1 MHNAL
6 PVEVNQPRA
15 KINNH
20 IAEDFFQHGVLAHV
34 HFAQVQAFHILQN
47 TVLTAADFAAVVKS
61 DDVAMRSELGHYFAT
76 VTKQSRPIRTRVKRI
91 VHHAQGEAAVVRVG
105 DQPYRSQAALSNALQ
120 QAVVAK
126 LSVFNKLDL
135 CLLLFRADE
144 GVRGRNPSGEREL
157 FQ

>member
-1 MHNAL
+1 M
-6 PVEVNQPRA
+6 
-15 KINNH
+15 
-20 IAEDFFQHGVLAHV
+20 
-34 HFAQVQAFHILQN
+34 
-47 TVLTAADFAAVVKS
+47 
-61 DDVAMRSELGHYFAT
+61 
-76 VTKQSRPIRTRVKRI
+76 
-91 VHHAQGEAAVVRVG
+91 HHAQGETAAVGVG

-144 GVRGRNPSGEREL
+144 AVRGRNPSGEREL

>member
-1 MHNAL
+1 
-6 PVEVNQPRA
+6 
-15 KINNH
+15 
-20 IAEDFFQHGVLAHV
+20 
-34 HFAQVQAFHILQN
+34 
-47 TVLTAADFAAVVKS
+47 
-61 DDVAMRSELGHYFAT
+61 
-76 VTKQSRPIRTRVKRI
+76 
-91 VHHAQGEAAVVRVG
+91 VHHAQGEAAVARIG

-144 GVRGRNPSGEREL
+144 AVRERNPNGERGL